1 LASGSPFRG
10 DAYPPPASP
19 IELGKRC
26 LAPTGTKELLMA
38 FKLLDIWSQQR
49 WRRLDGAYL
58 LNLVR
63 TE

>member
-1 LASGSPFRG
+1 
-10 DAYPPPASP
+10 
-19 IELGKRC
+19 
-26 LAPTGTKELLMA
+26 MA